1 MAKIQE
7 EIYVVKL
14 SKLTR
19 NNQEDSAIITNVN
32 FNENLETIIQELVD
46 ENIVVEVEKYDT
58 E

>member
-14 SKLTR
+14 SKLAR

>member
-14 SKLTR
+14 SKLIR
-19 NNQEDSAIITNVN
+19 NNQEDFATIANIN

-46 ENIVVEVEKYDT
+46 ENVVVEVEKYDA

>member
-14 SKLTR
+14 SKLIR
-19 NNQEDSAIITNVN
+19 NNQEDFATIANDK
-32 FNENLETIIQELVD
+32 FHENLETIIQELVD
-46 ENIVVEVEKYDT
+46 ENVVVEVEKYDT

>member
-14 SKLTR
+14 SKLIR
-19 NNQEDSAIITNVN
+19 NNQEDTITIANNN

-46 ENIVVEVEKYDT
+46 ENVVVEVEKYDT

>member
-14 SKLTR
+14 SKLIR
-19 NNQEDSAIITNVN
+19 NNQEDTVTIANNN

-46 ENIVVEVEKYDT
+46 ENVVVEVEKYDA

>member
-14 SKLTR
+14 SKLIR
-19 NNQEDSAIITNVN
+19 NKQEDSATIANTN

-46 ENIVVEVEKYDT
+46 ESVVVEVEKYDA

>member
-14 SKLTR
+14 SKLIR
-19 NNQEDSAIITNVN
+19 NNQEDSATIANDK

-46 ENIVVEVEKYDT
+46 ENVVVEVEKYDT